1 MYIILVGILLLIIFR
16 ILFYRLTLKEK
27 VINVNHKFKVNLN
40 GNEILKIFDEN
51 KIEYIIN
58 EDIMIS
64 KKRSNDLWDKLSE
77 GVSYK
82 IKYYG
87 LNITELDFNYKI
99 ISVKQHIIK
108 KN

>member
-51 KIEYIIN
+51 KIEYVIN

-64 KKRSNDLWDKLSE
+64 KKRSNDLWDKLLE
-77 GVSYK
+77 GLSYK

-99 ISVKQHIIK
+99 ISVKQHYY
-108 KN
+108 